1 MNGKIQKLCK
11 RLNRFTLEEIA
22 LIAELDESETKNI
35 LQDLLKENFLIVH
48 DNNYIYNNIEKES
61 RLKKR
66 LPKIFEYHSQE
77 TINMIISCFCAEI
90 SPTKTS
96 LILKPQENCI
106 CNFNMFFRKE
116 LYAKQMNELQLLF
129 EKNPK
134 PPWVRDFFDKTF
146 YFYCYNNKLFIS
158 DTLLQSKETIN
169 FTKEES
175 KLFKILYCKLYRRL
189 AHNTYRYYTQLHIA
203 EQIWRYK
210 KDFLFLE
217 SSLKSLLFN

>member
-1 MNGKIQKLCK
+1 MKDRIQKLCK

-22 LIAELDESETKNI
+22 LIAELDESEIKPILKNLI
-35 LQDLLKENFLIVH
+35 GENLLIKH
-48 DNNYIYNNIEKES
+48 DNNYIYNNIEKKS
-61 RLKKR
+61 KLKKR

-77 TINMIISCFCAEI
+77 TIEMIINCFCAEI

-116 LYAKQMNELQLLF
+116 LYAKQMQELQLFF

-134 PPWVRDFFDKTF
+134 TPWARDFFDKTF

-158 DTLLQSKETIN
+158 DTLLKSREFIN

-175 KLFKILYCKLYRRL
+175 RLFKIIYYKLYRRL
-189 AHNTYRYYTQLHIA
+189 AHNTYRYYTQFHIA
-203 EQIWRYK
+203 EQIWRHK
-210 KDFLFLE
+210 KE
-217 SSLKSLLFN
+217 YNILKQDLIRLLF

>member
-1 MNGKIQKLCK
+1 MNARIQKLCK

-22 LIAELDESETKNI
+22 LIAELEESEVKII
-35 LQDLLKENFLIVH
+35 LQDLIKENLLIVH
-48 DNNYIYNNIEKES
+48 DNNYIYNNIEKEIK
-61 RLKKR
+61 LKKR

-77 TINMIISCFCAEI
+77 TIDMIISCFCAEI

-116 LYAKQMNELQLLF
+116 LYAMQVQELQLFF

-134 PPWVRDFFDKTF
+134 TPWVRDFFDKTF

-158 DTLLQSKETIN
+158 DTLLKSREFIN

-175 KLFKILYCKLYRRL
+175 RLFKIIYYKLYRRL
-189 AHNTYRYYTQLHIA
+189 AHNTYRYYTQFHIA

-210 KDFLFLE
+210 KEFHQLKNELKIILF
-217 SSLKSLLFN
+217 